1 MNMPVS
7 LKYILFLLL
16 VVMGFCRPLTGY
28 AATGEKPIL
37 MICSYNPGAYPTS
50 ANVSDFMDEYERL
63 GGKRGVVI
71 ENMNCKSFSDFP
83 RWKGVMRDILDKPQ
97 IRN

>member
-16 VVMGFCRPLTGY
+16 VVMGCCRPLTGY

-37 MICSYNPGAYPTS
+37 NLLAELI
-50 ANVSDFMDEYERL
+50 
-63 GGKRGVVI
+63 
-71 ENMNCKSFSDFP
+71 
-83 RWKGVMRDILDKPQ
+83 
-97 IRN
+97 